1 MQFNILRSNQRS
13 WNLQGKREEEVIEE
27 GGSLIE
33 DELWMPR

>member
-13 WNLQGKREEEVIEE
+13 WSLQGKREGEVTEE

-33 DELWMPR
+33 AELWMPR